1 MSGMEVTKELS
12 SAGIAYADLLHLSRS
27 GRATHSAPR
36 HRTRPG
42 PAQGARPQFA
52 GDPAARINAT
62 CSPQPTRRRPG
73 GTLLAVIISNA
84 HVAAPSRQLARKPAG
99 LSHAEA
105 AALPLAGLTAWQA
118 LVDTAQVAAGQ
129 RVLIHGAGVLH
140 PGGLLVTIVG
150 RRDVDLAARTRTA
163 GRRFA
168 GLSVEPD
175 YPALEALA
183 DLAESGRLRV
193 HLQATLDLAEAA
205 KAHELLESGSVTGK
219 IALTV

>member
-1 MSGMEVTKELS
+1 MVASGFFNIV
-12 SAGIAYADLLHLSRS
+12 GFRF
-27 GRATHSAPR
+27 
-36 HRTRPG
+36 RTRQRFPIGRRAPELTRCQSDVAGADRGRDPRSRFRDSFLPG
-42 PAQGARPQFA
+42 
-52 GDPAARINAT
+52 D
-62 CSPQPTRRRPG
+62 
-73 GTLLAVIISNA
+73 V
-84 HVAAPSRQLARKPAG
+84 
-99 LSHAEA
+99 
-105 AALPLAGLTAWQA
+105 
-118 LVDTAQVAAGQ
+118 VAAG
-129 RVLIHGAGVLH
+129 RDAGRRRDAAECVRREIAEAIGVVLDPEKFEHVRTRDLHYGLEHAFFARIDFEIDQVVLH